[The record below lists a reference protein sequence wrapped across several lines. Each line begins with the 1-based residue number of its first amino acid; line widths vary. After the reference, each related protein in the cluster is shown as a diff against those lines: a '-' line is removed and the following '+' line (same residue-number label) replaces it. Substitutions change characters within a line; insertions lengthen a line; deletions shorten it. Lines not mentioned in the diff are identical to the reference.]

1 MDMNDITRHIE
12 TMNRLQDAINPP
24 AIRAIQEQYDTIQN
38 ATDIITARQTMEKYA
53 GVYEIVNRLSSQ
65 LSQYDINLEA
75 ISSALSSMTYFTN
88 TFYEQEQIISNITQA
103 LHPILDG
110 YTVLGLHPKSRNKKQ
125 KDEADQISE
134 KIISE
139 IYLPDENKIITDES
153 PTITILP
160 ANDKIFA
167 YLAEH
172 PEEIYRNLTPR
183 EFEEFM
189 AQLYNK
195 LGYNVELT
203 PKTRDGGK
211 DIILRKPDVLGD
223 MVYYVECKRYKEKNK
238 IGLDVVQRLAGI
250 IETDKVNGGV
260 IATTSY
266 LSPIAEKWIVNNK
279 LNYKIQNHN
288 FSTIQKMLKM
298 TVA

>member
-1 MDMNDITRHIE
+1 MDDITRYIE
-12 TMNRLQDAINPP
+12 TMNRLQDAINSP

-38 ATDIITARQTMEKYA
+38 ATEIIAERQDMEKYA
-53 GVYEIVNRLSSQ
+53 GLYETITGLSSQ
-65 LSQYDINLEA
+65 LSRYDINLDA
-75 ISSALSSMTYFTN
+75 INSALSSMTYFTN

-110 YTVLGLHPKSRNKKQ
+110 YTVLGIHPKSRNKKQ
-125 KDEADQISE
+125 KKEADQISE

-139 IYLPDENKIITDES
+139 IYLPDEKKIITAES

-172 PEEIYRNLTPR
+172 PEEIYRNLSPR

-203 PKTRDGGK
+203 QTTRDGGK

-223 MVYYVECKRYKEKNK
+223 MIYYVECKRYKEKNK
-238 IGLDVVQRLAGI
+238 VGLDVVQRLTGI
-250 IETDKVNGGV
+250 VETDKVNGGI

-266 LSPIAEKWIVNNK
+266 LSPSAEKWIIENRY
-279 LNYKIQNHN
+279 NYKIQMHN
-288 FSTIQKMLKM
+288 FKTIQNMLKM

>member
-1 MDMNDITRHIE
+1 MDDITRYIE

-38 ATDIITARQTMEKYA
+38 ATEIIAERQDMEKYA
-53 GVYEIVNRLSSQ
+53 GLYETITGLSSQ
-65 LSQYDINLEA
+65 LSRYDINLDA
-75 ISSALSSMTYFTN
+75 INSALSSMTYFTN
-88 TFYEQEQIISNITQA
+88 TFYEEEQIISNITQA

-125 KDEADQISE
+125 KKEADQISE

-139 IYLPDENKIITDES
+139 IYLPDEKKIITDES

-172 PEEIYRNLTPR
+172 PEEIYRNLSPR

-203 PKTRDGGK
+203 QTTRDGGK
-211 DIILRKPDVLGD
+211 DIILRKPDVLGN
-223 MVYYVECKRYKEKNK
+223 MIYYVECKRYKEKNK
-238 IGLDVVQRLAGI
+238 VGLDVVQRLTGI
-250 IETDKVNGGV
+250 VETDKVNGGI

-266 LSPIAEKWIVNNK
+266 LSPSAERWIIENRY
-279 LNYKIQNHN
+279 NYKIQMHN
-288 FSTIQKMLKM
+288 FKTIQNMLKM

>member
-1 MDMNDITRHIE
+1 MDDITRYIE
-12 TMNRLQDAINPP
+12 TINRLQDAIDPP
-24 AIRAIQEQYDTIQN
+24 AIRAIQEQYDAIQN
-38 ATDIITARQTMEKYA
+38 AADIISARQAIEKYA
-53 GVYEIVNRLSSQ
+53 GVYEIVNGLSSK
-65 LSQYDINLEA
+65 LSQYDINLDA

-88 TFYEQEQIISNITQA
+88 TFYEQEQIITNITQA

-110 YTVLGLHPKSRNKKQ
+110 YTVLGLHPKSRNRKQ
-125 KDEADQISE
+125 KEEADQISE

-172 PEEIYRNLTPR
+172 PEEIYRNLSSR

-203 PKTRDGGK
+203 QTTRDGGK

-223 MVYYVECKRYKEKNK
+223 MIYYVECKRYKEKNK
-238 IGLDVVQRLAGI
+238 VGLDIVQRLTGI
-250 IETDKVNGGV
+250 VETDKVNGGI

-266 LSPIAEKWIVNNK
+266 LSPIAERWITENK
-279 LNYKIQNHN
+279 LNYKIQMHN
-288 FSTIQKMLKM
+288 FKTIQNLLKM

>member
-1 MDMNDITRHIE
+1 MDDITKYIE

-38 ATDIITARQTMEKYA
+38 ATEIIAERQDMEKYA
-53 GVYEIVNRLSSQ
+53 GLYETITGLSSQ
-65 LSQYDINLEA
+65 LSRYDINLDA
-75 ISSALSSMTYFTN
+75 INSALSSMTYFTN
-88 TFYEQEQIISNITQA
+88 TFYEEEQIISNITQA

-125 KDEADQISE
+125 KKEADQISE

-139 IYLPDENKIITDES
+139 IYLPDEKKIITDES

-172 PEEIYRNLTPR
+172 PEEIYRNLSPR

-203 PKTRDGGK
+203 QTTRDGGK
-211 DIILRKPDVLGD
+211 DIILRKPDVLGN
-223 MVYYVECKRYKEKNK
+223 MIYYVECKRYKEKNK
-238 IGLDVVQRLAGI
+238 VGLDVVQRLTGI
-250 IETDKVNGGV
+250 VETDKVNGGI

-266 LSPIAEKWIVNNK
+266 LSPSAERWIIENRY
-279 LNYKIQNHN
+279 NYKIQMHN
-288 FSTIQKMLKM
+288 FKTIQNMLKM

>member
-1 MDMNDITRHIE
+1 MDDLTRYIE
-12 TMNRLQDAINPP
+12 TMNKLQEAINPP
-24 AIRAIQEQYDTIQN
+24 AMRAIQEQYDKIQN
-38 ATDIITARQTMEKYA
+38 ATDIIAAWQAMEQYA
-53 GVYEIVNRLSSQ
+53 GVYEIINGLSSQ
-65 LSQYDINLEA
+65 LSQYDINLDA

-88 TFYEQEQIISNITQA
+88 TFYEQEQVISNITQA

-110 YTVLGLHPKSRNKKQ
+110 YTVLGLHPKSRKKKQ
-125 KDEADQISE
+125 KEEADQISE

-139 IYLPDENKIITDES
+139 IYLPDEKKIITAES

-189 AQLYNK
+189 ARLYNK

-203 PKTRDGGK
+203 QTSRDGGK

-223 MVYYVECKRYKEKNK
+223 MIYYVECKRYKEKDK
-238 IGLDVVQRLAGI
+238 VGLDIVQRFTGI
-250 IETDKVNGGV
+250 VETDKVNGGI

-266 LSPIAEKWIVNNK
+266 FSPVAERWITENK
-279 LNYKIQNHN
+279 YNCKIQMHN
-288 FSTIQKMLKM
+288 FKTIQNLLKM

>member
-1 MDMNDITRHIE
+1 MDDITRYIE

-38 ATDIITARQTMEKYA
+38 ATEIIAERQNMEKYA
-53 GVYEIVNRLSSQ
+53 GLYETITGLSSQ
-65 LSQYDINLEA
+65 LSRYDINLDA
-75 ISSALSSMTYFTN
+75 INSALSSMTYFTN

-125 KDEADQISE
+125 KKEADQISE

-139 IYLPDENKIITDES
+139 IYLPDEKKIITAES

-172 PEEIYRNLTPR
+172 PEEIYRNLSPR

-189 AQLYNK
+189 ARLYNK

-203 PKTRDGGK
+203 QTTRDGGK

-223 MVYYVECKRYKEKNK
+223 MIYYVECKRYKEKNK
-238 IGLDVVQRLAGI
+238 VGLDVVQRLTGI
-250 IETDKVNGGV
+250 VETDKVNGGI

-266 LSPIAEKWIVNNK
+266 LSPSAERWIIENRY
-279 LNYKIQNHN
+279 NYKIQMHN
-288 FSTIQKMLKM
+288 FKTIQNMLKM